1 MTMKLVATATV
12 GSGGAAN
19 MQFLSIPQT
28 ETDLILIV
36 SARTTAASDG
46 NLNISATG
54 HTGVQRRTLLG
65 SGSTT
70 TSTNT
75 TANMDVPVVIGTG
88 ATSNTFCSVQYY
100 IPNYTTTTV
109 KSVSIEAVGEN
120 NATTANQVIISGRIG
135 TSAAAAMTEITLTNS
150 TGNFAEYSSASLYTI
165 KKGSGGATVS

>member
-1 MTMKLVATATV
+1 MTLVATATV

-28 ETDLILIV
+28 GTDLILVV

-46 NLNISATG
+46 NLTISATG

-75 TANMDVPVVIGTG
+75 TGNMDVPVVVGTG
-88 ATSNTFCSVQYY
+88 TTANTFCSVQYY
-100 IPNYTTTTV
+100 IPNYTSTTV
-109 KSVSIEAVGEN
+109 KSLSIDGVGEN
-120 NATTANQVIISGRIG
+120 NATTSNQVIISARIG

-150 TGNFAEYSSASLYTI
+150 TGNFAEHSTASLYIVT
-165 KKGSGGATVS
+165 KGSGGATTSP